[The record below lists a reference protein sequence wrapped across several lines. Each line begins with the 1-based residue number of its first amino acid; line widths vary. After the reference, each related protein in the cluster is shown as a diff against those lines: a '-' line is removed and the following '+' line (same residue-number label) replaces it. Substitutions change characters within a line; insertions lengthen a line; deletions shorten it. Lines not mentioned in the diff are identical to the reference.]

1 MFNDPVELEAD
12 DRKELRALTN
22 GSDTPALVATRA
34 RIVLWWAEGRQKKEI
49 SALAGVSRPTVDL
62 WLKRY
67 ETDGIGGLLDRARGA
82 GREQMPGAIRARIL
96 AATRTSPPPET
107 GLSHWS
113 SRELAAFIE
122 RTEGVYVSHH
132 YVAKLWRETGL
143 KPHRQGTFKLSKDPE
158 FAAKV
163 ADVVG
168 LYLDPPG
175 GAVVLSI
182 DEKTQIQALDRTQPV
197 LPIAFDATE
206 KRTHDYVRHGT
217 TNLFAA
223 LNVATGEVFGECKPT
238 RDGAD
243 FLAFLKKAVK
253 PHAGADVHVVLDNL
267 STHTTPEVT
276 AWLERNPHVH
286 FHFTP
291 VGSSWINQIE
301 TWFGIITRQAIRR
314 GTFSSYRSSSSG
326 SATTSPTGTATPNR
340 SSGPPRPMRSL
351 PRFDSSSPAS
361 RSCWTITPSKANR
374 VTRHYGGTGTS
385 ETHKQD

>member
-1 MFNDPVELEAD
+1 LAAAVELTSEQRAELSVLVISAD
-12 DRKELRALTN
+12 VSA
-22 GSDTPALVATRA
+22 SVATRA
-34 RIVLWWAEGRQKKEI
+34 RIVLWQAEGRPKVEVA
-49 SALAGVSRPTVDL
+49 ALAGVSRPTVDL
-62 WLKRY
+62 WLSRFAA
-67 ETDGIGGLLDRARGA
+67 GGVAGLLDRRRGA
-82 GREQMPGAIRARIL
+82 PREQVPAAVRGRVL
-96 AATRTSPPPET
+96 ALTRTSPPAET

-113 SRELAAFIE
+113 SRELAAFIQ
-122 RTEGVYVSHH
+122 RSEGVYVSHH
-132 YVAKLWRETGL
+132 YVAKLWREAGL
-143 KPHRQGTFKLSKDPE
+143 KPHRHGTFKLSKDAQ

-168 LYLDPPG
+168 LYLEPPG

-238 RDGAD
+238 RNGVN
-243 FLAFLKKAVK
+243 FLDFLKKAVK
-253 PHAGADVHVVLDNL
+253 PHTGADVHVVLDNL
-267 STHTTPEVT
+267 STHTTPEVK

-301 TWFGIITRQAIRR
+301 TWFGIITRQSIRR
-314 GTFSSYRSSSSG
+314 GTF
-326 SATTSPTGTATPNR
+326 TSVTVLVKQIRDYIEHWNADSKPFAWTATADDILAKVQLVQTNIKK
-340 SSGPPRPMRSL
+340 L
-351 PRFDSSSPAS
+351 VDNNA
-361 RSCWTITPSKANR
+361 K
-374 VTRHYGGTGTS
+374 
-385 ETHKQD
+385 